1 MPVLPLILAALLS
14 AASPVLAQ
22 PRDAATDDRL
32 DPMLAARDW
41 KGLEAVLTR
50 PAPLPTRERHL
61 NWLQRQVD
69 RGGNFYVAQFYAQ
82 NLWAMAQAD
91 PRRANLRQ
99 TASEMLLY
107 AAALVRV
114 DGAVCADGSAPDR
127 RLQQVL
133 RWQAPVL
140 RATRALPQA
149 RKAEAVTA
157 AVALERKTAPRR
169 QVQDETLCQGGDAG
183 LLAGLEAAGATFE
196 IIPTPGQTN
205 YAMPQP
211 RQLAITPPR
220 GWKPSF
226 RQQRVYQPEQAVI
239 RRHLPQTLAVIAK

>member
-1 MPVLPLILAALLS
+1 MLVLPLILAALLS
-14 AASPVLAQ
+14 AASPALAQ

-41 KGLEAVLTR
+41 KGLETVLTQ
-50 PAPLPTRERHL
+50 PAPLPTRVRQL

-91 PRRANLRQ
+91 PKRANLRQ

-140 RATRALPQA
+140 RATRAVPQQ
-149 RKAEAVTA
+149 RKAA
-157 AVALERKTAPRR
+157 AVAAAIALERKTAPRR
-169 QVQDETLCQGGDAG
+169 QAQDETLCQGGDAG

-205 YAMPQP
+205 SAMPQP

-220 GWKPSF
+220 GGKPSF
-226 RQQRVYQPEQAVI
+226 RQQRVYQPEQVVI